1 MTNFDEKKSGNT
13 QLILLLQKGDAID
26 EVAEAV
32 QDLAEVNEPI
42 NSKDIVEK
50 QVKGNLK
57 TFLEDVDIQRSVRL
71 ILSFLKHGNNKIF

>member
-1 MTNFDEKKSGNT
+1 MNNFDEKKSGNP

-57 TFLEDVDIQRSVRL
+57 TFLEDVDIQR
-71 ILSFLKHGNNKIF
+71 

>member
-57 TFLEDVDIQRSVRL
+57 TFLEDVDIQR
-71 ILSFLKHGNNKIF
+71 

>member
-1 MTNFDEKKSGNT
+1 MNNFDENKSGNT

-57 TFLEDVDIQRSVRL
+57 TFLEDVDIQR
-71 ILSFLKHGNNKIF
+71 